1 MKKAIVILER
11 RIRNL
16 KNRMEMKKRDF
27 QNVQTFHSNQPE
39 VVNYRNFSKLAEAE
53 IAELE
58 QAIFWI
64 NVKMYGKST
73 ESSVDPAQSIII
85 DGERIIDAGVNDD
98 FGVSKT
104 F

>member
-16 KNRMEMKKRDF
+16 KNRMEMKKRNF
-27 QNVQTFHSNQPE
+27 QNVRTFRSNQPE
-39 VVNYRNFSKLAEAE
+39 VVNYRNFSKSANAE

-58 QAIFWI
+58 QALDCINKAIETLNAPNSFINKNGDMI
-64 NVKMYGKST
+64 NV
-73 ESSVDPAQSIII
+73 
-85 DGERIIDAGVNDD
+85 GVNDD